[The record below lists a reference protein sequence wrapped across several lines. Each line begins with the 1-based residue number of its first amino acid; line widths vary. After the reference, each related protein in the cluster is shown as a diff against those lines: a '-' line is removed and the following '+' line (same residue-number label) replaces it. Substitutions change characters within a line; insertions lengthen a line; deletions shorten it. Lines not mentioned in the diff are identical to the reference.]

1 MKGEKILPTWFAE
14 NAMLISTIVG
24 VIFGVLLGF
33 LLRPANLCDSWQQMI
48 SYPGELFTR
57 SLQMMILPL
66 IISSLVVGSA
76 SLDAKLNGK
85 IALRTLSYFIT
96 TSFLNA
102 ILGVILVQL
111 VHPGDPSI
119 RGQMQTS
126 THIMDDRQNTLMDNF
141 LDLGRNIIPSNVFT
155 ALFQQTQ
162 TVYEPVGKSVIDEGS
177 NLTNTSGEPDEF
189 VRNIVLRDGTNTLGI
204 ITFALLF
211 GTVLGTMGERAK
223 PVIAGFRVID
233 DVIMTIVRGIMW
245 VTPVGV
251 ASLIC
256 SKILSVVDI
265 GTVVTQLGLF
275 VLTVGVGILIYQII
289 ILQLIYFAV
298 TRKNPFRFYWGV
310 LPATVTA
317 FSTASTAVALPV
329 SFKCMDTMKVDSR
342 VAHFILPI
350 GATVNKDGT
359 ALFVAIASIFIA
371 QMNGIALGAG
381 DLTTVAITSTA
392 VSVAS
397 ASVPS
402 AALALM
408 FIVLNAIQVPTK
420 DIGLLF
426 AVDWLVDR
434 LRTTNN
440 LLGDLY
446 AAVYVETFSQS
457 ELKAMDAKEHE
468 KSASIESNSDIVNGN
483 ASSITSS
490 LV

>member
-1 MKGEKILPTWFAE
+1 MKGEKILPTWFSE

-24 VIFGVLLGF
+24 VIFGVVLGF
-33 LLRPANLCDSWQQMI
+33 LLRPVNLCDSWIQLI
-48 SYPGELFTR
+48 SYPGEMFTR
-57 SLQMMILPL
+57 ALQMMILPL

-85 IALRTLSYFIT
+85 IALRTLFYFIT

-119 RGQMQTS
+119 RGQMKSS
-126 THIMDDRQNTLMDNF
+126 TQFMDDRRNTLMDNF

-162 TVYEPVGKSVIDEGS
+162 TVYEPVGKSVIDEG
-177 NLTNTSGEPDEF
+177 NLTNATEPEF
-189 VRNIVLRDGTNTLGI
+189 VRTIVLREGTNTLGI

-211 GTVLGTMGERAK
+211 GTILGTLGNRAK

-233 DVIMTIVRGIMW
+233 DCIMTIVRGIMW
-245 VTPVGV
+245 ITPVGV
-251 ASLIC
+251 ASLI
-256 SKILSVVDI
+256 SGKILSVEDI
-265 GTVVTQLGLF
+265 GTVVAQLGLF

-289 ILQLIYFAV
+289 ILQLIYFAI

-329 SFKCMDTMKVDSR
+329 SFKCMDAMKVDSR

-359 ALFVAIASIFIA
+359 ALFVAIASVFIA
-371 QMNGIALGAG
+371 QMNGITLGAG

-446 AAVYVETFSQS
+446 AAVFVETFSQT
-457 ELKAMDAKEHE
+457 ELKAMDTKEHE
-468 KSASIESNSDIVNGN
+468 KSASLESNSDIVNAN
-483 ASSITSS
+483 TSS
-490 LV
+490 MNLV